1 MNTGAFTQH
10 LISYYLLE
18 DVVNGKLRTPS
29 TVPEFTAFEI
39 HPDLLDKRHF
49 RFPPQT
55 EIGPD
60 GIPRYKAEHNGKSPQ
75 AANASLYGHSSPRD
89 NMASLYSNDGY
100 NYAPAP
106 LIQSLQPSPPMDQ
119 TPQIRRG
126 PMPITIPSGNT
137 ATSYYT
143 PGSAGSN
150 GQAYFTPGSASSSG
164 YWDQMSPQGSHVGVG
179 HAPSSR
185 GTRPPSASRPQR
197 YDPYNGRSPY
207 TAPQSIGRR
216 VSSGPVE
223 NQVIYANQA
232 QANNQSQDV
241 KPVQAANGQY
251 HYPDYGYY
259 GPSAQA
265 SGSGMTQSP
274 THGQFPPTPFSN
286 WQQLPSTGAHEQ
298 PRLGAGISPPM
309 HGNMPLH
316 PNVTGPPGSAGSRSS
331 ASQGPDQGGYQH
343 PPPHHWSS
351 TSWDPNAGMSHAT
364 GPGPYQPPPPS
375 GQGQLPY

>member
-60 GIPRYKAEHNGKSPQ
+60 GIPRYKAEHNGKSPR
-75 AANASLYGHSSPRD
+75 AANAPLYGHSPRD
-89 NMASLYSNDGY
+89 NNAQLYNNDGY
-100 NYAPAP
+100 NYTPAP
-106 LIQSLQPSPPMDQ
+106 LIQGLQPSPPMDQ
-119 TPQIRRG
+119 TPQMRRG
-126 PMPITIPSGNT
+126 PMPIPIPSGNPT
-137 ATSYYT
+137 TPYYT

-150 GQAYFTPGSASSSG
+150 GQAYFTPGSASSQG
-164 YWDQMSPQGSHVGVG
+164 YWDQMSPQAHVGVG

-185 GTRPPSASRPQR
+185 GTRPPSSSRSQR

-207 TAPQSIGRR
+207 AAPQSLGRR
-216 VSSGPVE
+216 VSNGPVE
-223 NQVIYANQA
+223 NQVVYANQP

-251 HYPDYGYY
+251 HYPDYGYF
-259 GPSAQA
+259 GPSTQA
-265 SGSGMTQSP
+265 SGSGINQSP
-274 THGQFPPTPFSN
+274 TTGQFPPTPFSN
-286 WQQLPSTGAHEQ
+286 WQQLPSAGAHEQ
-298 PRLGAGISPPM
+298 PRLGAGISPPLQS
-309 HGNMPLH
+309 NVAVH
-316 PNVTGPPGSAGSRSS
+316 PRVNGPPGSAGSRSS
-331 ASQGPDQGGYQH
+331 AGQGPDQGGYQH
-343 PPPHHWSS
+343 PPPHHWPS
-351 TSWDPNAGMSHAT
+351 TSWDTNAPLSHAT
-364 GPGPYQPPPPS
+364 GPGPYQPPPPPP
-375 GQGQLPY
+375 GQGPLPY